1 MTPMEILNQY
11 PVWKRNTEVTHVSDG
26 VIARRLMREY
36 AFKGEIAKRVKTLIP
51 ELDGKRTTRE
61 IAAKCDLGAESAAQV
76 IAKLG
81 ALGLVG
87 LVGGTA
93 ERATISGVE
102 FHEIHRRYC
111 ETWLQRVYDHPF
123 WDKVM
128 TGRASRAQIFGFAFE
143 KYHYIEGAH
152 EHMSIAVANATP
164 EMMVHLARHF
174 IEEYTHGDIYRA
186 GLRAYFP
193 DEVVLRSQPL
203 PSTRALL
210 NFLNESAMR
219 NSFSYY
225 AGNELLQATE
235 NSAREG
241 EVDEVN
247 LFYAGLLEHYPWAE
261 RLVRSFEDHT
271 RLDQKLGHQDV
282 FLEMCR
288 DVPDLTRAQAED
300 ALNTTRLM
308 AEHLVLFMDGVDRY
322 YEARPVVPRVPATLL
337 SI

>member
-1 MTPMEILNQY
+1 
-11 PVWKRNTEVTHVSDG
+11 
-26 VIARRLMREY
+26 
-36 AFKGEIAKRVKTLIP
+36 
-51 ELDGKRTTRE
+51 
-61 IAAKCDLGAESAAQV
+61 
-76 IAKLG
+76 
-81 ALGLVG
+81 
-87 LVGGTA
+87 
-93 ERATISGVE
+93 
-102 FHEIHRRYC
+102 
-111 ETWLQRVYDHPF
+111 
-123 WDKVM
+123 
-128 TGRASRAQIFGFAFE
+128 
-143 KYHYIEGAH
+143 
-152 EHMSIAVANATP
+152 
-164 EMMVHLARHF
+164 
-174 IEEYTHGDIYRA
+174 
-186 GLRAYFP
+186 
-193 DEVVLRSQPL
+193 
-203 PSTRALL
+203 
-210 NFLNESAMR
+210 MR